1 MSRSESTKMNASTLG
16 LLGLLAAQSAA
27 APKFIVPAIPDV
39 TIKTR
44 RTTDHQNSS
53 ISTTIV
59 YHKGARQRR
68 ETIVDWP
75 PHVSGRTGPRRT
87 HIGTSI
93 IQCDERRTVVLN
105 NEAKTYAYS
114 PIEEPS
120 VYLQRARLAA
130 GRDPQPKP
138 TGGDVTITID
148 VVDTGERRTMD
159 RYVARR
165 VTTTTKTEPGPGTS
179 VPASESTQDGWY
191 IDLPSANCW
200 DRGYLP
206 EPLGLTITQS
216 ANAPRDRVH
225 IKRLGTARR
234 GYPIEETSR
243 SKDERGTTTS
253 KVELIEFSDAP
264 LDAALFTV
272 PTGYRPALPNL
283 FGGYDLTK
291 PDTVMNRLQSYWDG
305 LRAWADGRLRFVWR
319 Q

>member
-1 MSRSESTKMNASTLG
+1 MNASTLG

-27 APKFIVPAIPDV
+27 LPKFIVPAVPDV

-53 ISTTIV
+53 INTTIV
-59 YHKGARQRR
+59 YHKGARQRT
-68 ETIVDWP
+68 ESIVDWP
-75 PHVSGRTGPRRT
+75 PHVSARPGSRRT
-87 HIGTSI
+87 HMRTSI
-93 IQCDERRTVVLN
+93 IQCDERLSVVLN
-105 NEAKTYAYS
+105 DEAKTYAYT
-114 PIEEPS
+114 PIEDPS

-130 GRDPQPKP
+130 GRQPQPEP

-148 VVDTGERRTMD
+148 VVDTGERRAMG

-200 DRGYLP
+200 DRGDLA
-206 EPLGLTITQS
+206 EPFGFTIAQRS
-216 ANAPRDRVH
+216 NAPRDRVH

-253 KVELIEFSDAP
+253 KIELIEFSDAP
-264 LDAALFTV
+264 LDTALFTV
-272 PTGYRPALPNL
+272 PTDYRPALPNL
-283 FGGYDLTK
+283 LGGYDLTK

-305 LRAWADGRLRFVWR
+305 LGAWADGRLRFVWR

>member
-1 MSRSESTKMNASTLG
+1 MKAPTLG
-16 LLGLLAAQSAA
+16 LLGLLAAQSGAP
-27 APKFIVPAIPDV
+27 PKFIVPSVPDV

-44 RTTDHQNSS
+44 RTTDHENAS

-59 YHKGARQRR
+59 YHKGARQRT

-75 PHVSGRTGPRRT
+75 TQVSARAGSKRT

-93 IQCDERRTVVLN
+93 IQCDERRTVMLN
-105 NEAKTYAYS
+105 DEAKTYAYW
-114 PIEEPS
+114 PIVDPS

-130 GRDPQPKP
+130 GRDPQPEP

-148 VVDTGERRTMD
+148 VVDTGERRTMG

-191 IDLPSANCW
+191 IDLPPANCW
-200 DRGYLP
+200 DRGDLP
-206 EPLGLTITQS
+206 EPFAFTIAQRS
-216 ANAPRDRVH
+216 NAPRDRVH

-243 SKDERGTTTS
+243 SKDERGTITS
-253 KVELIEFSDAP
+253 RVELLDLSDAP
-264 LDAALFTV
+264 LEAALFTV
-272 PTGYRPALPNL
+272 PAGYLPALPNL

-291 PDTVMNRLQSYWDG
+291 PDTVMNRIQSYWDG
-305 LRAWADGRLRFVWR
+305 LCAWADGRLRFVWR